1 MTRHDR
7 QDRTQP
13 GDSEAN
19 TAEEPGGIT
28 CAEAAERLYEYL
40 DAELDDESAQAV
52 REHLR
57 VCEACYPR
65 LAFEESFRAL
75 VRRVEEG
82 REASDRLKGRVLDAL
97 RREGF
102 GDSESP

>member
-1 MTRHDR
+1 MRPQNQH
-7 QDRTQP
+7 
-13 GDSEAN
+13 GESDSGP
-19 TAEEPGGIT
+19 TDQEPGGIT

-40 DAELDDESAQAV
+40 DAELDVESAWAV

-57 VCEACYPR
+57 MCEACYPR
-65 LAFEESFRAL
+65 LAFEESFREL
-75 VRRVEEG
+75 LRRVEDG

-102 GDSESP
+102 GDDGGP

>member
-1 MTRHDR
+1 MTDHDGHNGLEPHDR
-7 QDRTQP
+7 EPTV
-13 GDSEAN
+13 E
-19 TAEEPGGIT
+19 EEPGGIT

-40 DAELDDESAQAV
+40 DGELGAESAQAV

-82 REASDRLKGRVLDAL
+82 QGAPEKLKGRVIDLL

-102 GDSESP
+102 GRSGP

>member
-1 MTRHDR
+1 MNDKNGHEDARSPGAEPDR
-7 QDRTQP
+7 S
-13 GDSEAN
+13 G
-19 TAEEPGGIT
+19 EPGGIT
-28 CAEAAERLYEYL
+28 CAEAAERLYEFL
-40 DAELDDESAQAV
+40 DGELDRHDAQSV

-82 REASDRLKGRVLDAL
+82 RGAPERLKGRVLDVL
-97 RREGF
+97 HQEGF
-102 GDSESP
+102 GRSGR

>member
-1 MTRHDR
+1 MTRHDGHHR
-7 QDRTQP
+7 PQPDDRKP
-13 GDSEAN
+13 SRE
-19 TAEEPGGIT
+19 EEPGGIT

-40 DAELDDESAQAV
+40 DGELDVADARAV

-75 VRRVEEG
+75 VQRVEEG
-82 REASDRLKGRVLDAL
+82 QRAPESLKSRVMDLL
-97 RREGF
+97 HREGLRSS
-102 GDSESP
+102 DP